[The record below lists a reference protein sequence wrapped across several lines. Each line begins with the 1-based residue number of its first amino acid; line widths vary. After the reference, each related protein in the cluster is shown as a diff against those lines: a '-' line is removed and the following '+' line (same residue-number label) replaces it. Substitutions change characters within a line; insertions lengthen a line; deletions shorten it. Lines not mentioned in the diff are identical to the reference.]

1 MGANGD
7 ASTMVISS
15 VLDPQ
20 GVPHVDAPV
29 IPDLPLGVIQ
39 ARGVLTARLLRE
51 SFHDPNLGCAPIG
64 KTGFEATTFKPSRL
78 YAVNAASS
86 ARPTLLHFR
95 R

>member
-15 VLDPQ
+15 VLDPE

-39 ARGVLTARLLRE
+39 VRGSLSACPPFKAPTRAR
-51 SFHDPNLGCAPIG
+51 
-64 KTGFEATTFKPSRL
+64 
-78 YAVNAASS
+78 SS
-86 ARPTLLHFR
+86 AR
-95 R
+95 